1 MTNGRSLAWR
11 DACKLLGTQPV
22 SVDGQWERGLS
33 ASGTT
38 GVQFADVEV
47 DIETGVTRVRKIVCV
62 QDCGLIVDLK
72 TAETQCYGG
81 IISGVNYAVLEERI
95 LDRNTAN
102 MVNPNMEFYLI
113 AGQSDIPEIDVVLV
127 DQPERGVIGIGEPP
141 AVATAAAIANAV
153 RNATGVTIR
162 SIPITPGQAAHR
174 ARARGR
180 DELKAFAYVN
190 AANEKEAVAA
200 LGTERGRF
208 LPMAGGMDLLGLM
221 KDFIVSPERVV
232 NVKNLDATIAAADGG
247 LRIGAAV
254 KLADLAEH
262 AGARKLYPALTTAAE
277 EVGTPQIR
285 NMGTVGGNIMQ
296 RPRCW
301 YFSNE
306 EFHCLKK
313 GGSRCYAVEG
323 ENQYHA
329 IFGDGPCHIVHPSS
343 LAVPVIAYGGRF
355 RVVGPSGAREVDA
368 GEFFQLPNVN
378 LYGETVLQPNE
389 IVTHVILPPPGQ
401 RSASYEVRFKQ
412 SHDWPLALASV
423 NLVMDGA
430 TVQEGAS
437 RDGRRGADSMARP
450 GGRARARGGK
460 TIAEAVRRRRH
471 PWPRLRAPRRSA
483 ATPTRFRSPGP
494 PSSAPS

>member
-1 MTNGRSLAWR
+1 M
-11 DACKLLGTQPV
+11 
-22 SVDGQWERGLS
+22 
-33 ASGTT
+33 
-38 GVQFADVEV
+38 
-47 DIETGVTRVRKIVCV
+47 
-62 QDCGLIVDLK
+62 
-72 TAETQCYGG
+72 
-81 IISGVNYAVLEERI
+81 
-95 LDRNTAN
+95 
-102 MVNPNMEFYLI
+102 
-113 AGQSDIPEIDVVLV
+113 
-127 DQPERGVIGIGEPP
+127 
-141 AVATAAAIANAV
+141 
-153 RNATGVTIR
+153 
-162 SIPITPGQAAHR
+162 
-174 ARARGR
+174 
-180 DELKAFAYVN
+180 KAFAYVN

-221 KDFIVSPERVV
+221 KDFVVSPDRLV
-232 NVKNLDATIAAADGG
+232 NVKNLDATIVAAEGG

-254 KLADLAEH
+254 KLADLVDH
-262 AGARKLYPALTTAAE
+262 AGARKLYPALVTAAE

-301 YFSNE
+301 YFRNE

-313 GGSRCYAVEG
+313 GGSRCYAVDG

-343 LAVPVIAYGGRF
+343 LAVPVTAYGGRF

-389 IVTHVILPPPGQ
+389 IITHVILPPPGQ

-430 TVQEGAS
+430 AVKGA
-437 RDGRRGADSMARP
+437 RVVLGAVAP
-450 GGRARARGGK
+450 IPWRAQAAERVLVGK
-460 TIAEAVRRRRH
+460 TIGEAVATEASVAAVAGAKGLSGNTYKIQVARTAVK
-471 PWPRLRAPRRSA
+471 RAVLKA
-483 ATPTRFRSPGP
+483 AGLPVV
-494 PSSAPS
+494 